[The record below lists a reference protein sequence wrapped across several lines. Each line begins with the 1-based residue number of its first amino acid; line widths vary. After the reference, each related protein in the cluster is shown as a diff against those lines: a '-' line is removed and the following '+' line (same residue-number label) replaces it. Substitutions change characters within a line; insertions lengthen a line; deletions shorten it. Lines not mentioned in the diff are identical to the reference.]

1 MSPDDPTATS
11 SALSNA
17 HTYLTIIE
25 LTTQS
30 LPIESESAGSA
41 DIVDKIRV
49 IINAL
54 SDGEARSISDDHIL
68 DSRTLSTVQ
77 WLVKCC
83 KSECEQKLT

>member
-1 MSPDDPTATS
+1 MSPDDPAATS
-11 SALSNA
+11 SSLSNA

-30 LPIESESAGSA
+30 FAIESESVTSA
-41 DIVDKIRV
+41 DIVDKIRI

-54 SDGEARSISDDHIL
+54 SDGEARSINDDDIL
-68 DSRTLSTVQ
+68 DSRTLSIVQ

-83 KSECEQKLT
+83 NSLIEQS